1 MAKKHKIKTGIRSHP
16 GTKSFLYHIKYL
28 SLKKSKMSL
37 LLPLLLYLLLLLL
50 LLLLLFHKSDTK
62 PRKVLGKKM

>member
-50 LLLLLFHKSDTK
+50 LLLLFHKSDTK